1 MLVDNEII
9 SLFLERSEQAIKELS
24 DKYGALCGCVARNI
38 LNDDQDAEECVND
51 AYLGVWN
58 TIPPQK
64 PTRLQAYVCQI
75 VRNLS
80 LKKYH
85 ANAAAKRNS
94 HYDTALD
101 ELEACLAAPVSVEDQ
116 YAAKELGR
124 LINNFLGTLDKQT
137 RMIFVRR
144 YWYADSIADIS
155 AQYHMTENNVYVRL
169 SRTRDKLKQYLKKEG
184 FLT

>member
-1 MLVDNEII
+1 
-9 SLFLERSEQAIKELS
+9 
-24 DKYGALCGCVARNI
+24 
-38 LNDDQDAEECVND
+38 
-51 AYLGVWN
+51 
-58 TIPPQK
+58 
-64 PTRLQAYVCQI
+64 
-75 VRNLS
+75 
-80 LKKYH
+80 
-85 ANAAAKRNS
+85 
-94 HYDTALD
+94 
-101 ELEACLAAPVSVEDQ
+101 LAAPVSVEDQ